1 MGTPAA
7 AAAAAST
14 GSTTTGT
21 VVTAAQTAPFSVSSL
36 SISTGMFA
44 ALTNDTKFAS
54 LSLAKDNWPKWKQK
68 ILQVLGM
75 SDLDDYILGTV
86 PQPDVALDPLSYRN
100 WTRNHSKTI
109 AFLQMQVE
117 DSELQF
123 LEGTTEANT
132 AWLALV
138 TRHEKQGPH
147 HASSS
152 HSRSSFRLV
161 FRRRL
166 CCSNCTKNKS
176 SRVFE
181 ISRVFRVITQIG
193 IIALSQIGQS
203 VSGQSRSQL

>member
-1 MGTPAA
+1 
-7 AAAAAST
+7 
-14 GSTTTGT
+14 
-21 VVTAAQTAPFSVSSL
+21 
-36 SISTGMFA
+36 
-44 ALTNDTKFAS
+44 
-54 LSLAKDNWPKWKQK
+54 
-68 ILQVLGM
+68 
-75 SDLDDYILGTV
+75 
-86 PQPDVALDPLSYRN
+86 
-100 WTRNHSKTI
+100 
-109 AFLQMQVE
+109 MQVE

-176 SRVFE
+176 LRVFE

-203 VSGQSRSQL
+203 VSGQSRSQLWSLSSAASQRLAQVFHRYSSFFCLFLFCPLFYMRHELFYVYSTLFQGHILSVNIIYYGY